1 VVVRLLVVSASTLV
15 RLGLTA
21 ALREHSDV
29 ALAGLAGD
37 AAEGRRLAAEPHYDV
52 VAVDV
57 ALPDEDGLA
66 LAGSLRQSA
75 PARGVVLIAPRDDD
89 RLMRALEAGISA
101 YVPTNAP
108 IEVLLSAFRHAAVA
122 PASFTAPDLAQ
133 AMVRHRRQQHLLSP
147 REGEVLR
154 MLHEGSTVPRI
165 AETMLVSESTI
176 KTYLSRLYDKLGVN
190 NRAQALAA
198 ATRAG
203 LLTSVP
209 VTAQS
214 TQSA

>member
-1 VVVRLLVVSASTLV
+1 MLAGGAIVVRLLVISDSTLV

-21 ALREHSDV
+21 ALSGHSDIT
-29 ALAGLAGD
+29 LAGMAD
-37 AAEGRRLAAEPHYDV
+37 CAAEGRALAVQLRPDV
-52 VAVDV
+52 IAVDV
-57 ALPDEDGLA
+57 ALPDEDGLH
-66 LAGSLRQSA
+66 LAAALRQA
-75 PARGVVLIAPRDDD
+75 VPGRGVVLIAPRDDD

-133 AMVRHRRQQHLLSP
+133 AMARHRRQQQLLSP

-154 MLHEGSTVPRI
+154 MLNEGESVPRI
-165 AETMLVSESTI
+165 AAAMLVSESTI

-190 NRAQALAA
+190 SRAQAVAV

-203 LLTSVP
+203 LL
-209 VTAQS
+209 A
-214 TQSA
+214 